1 MRKNISKAKLLCVD
15 GLEIFTV
22 NPARSEEWGAVPGF
36 TVRNL
41 TNFKS
46 TKEIYSQTPGN
57 SVFEIVS
64 GQWKWGKQL
73 NGASDIFPGLAPKSC

>member
-1 MRKNISKAKLLCVD
+1 MRKNVSKAELLCVD

-22 NPARSEEWGAVPGF
+22 NPARSEELGVVPSF
-36 TVRNL
+36 TGTNL

-46 TKEIYSQTPGN
+46 TKEIYSQAPRN
-57 SVFEIVS
+57 SVFEAVS

-73 NGASDIFPGLAPKSC
+73 SGASDIFPFLAPKSY

>member
-15 GLEIFTV
+15 RLEIFTV
-22 NPARSEEWGAVPGF
+22 NPATSEELGAVPAF
-36 TVRNL
+36 TMGNL

-57 SVFEIVS
+57 PVFEVVS
-64 GQWKWGKQL
+64 GQCKWGKWH
-73 NGASDIFPGLAPKSC
+73 FPWLGTQVLLVI